1 MDLSS
6 ARTCL
11 QKLLRR
17 TADGETEVVTQ
28 ELLARCGTKEG
39 LSKDAEVLIS
49 VVREICARRDGV
61 EWELLALAL
70 LLTKENETVL
80 RDLLLKNSFFPFLL
94 FGLDHSEPRVRQ
106 LCISLLMPAGKI
118 LCLEQPHTMHEALA
132 PTLLARIREKFVR
145 SATLQTPLLG
155 DATSMPLDDTTG
167 WSTLE
172 SHVSAYFEVL
182 QCCGYPTIIN
192 VLSDSDVCE
201 LLITQ
206 CSIHR
211 NRFVRE
217 AAIGF
222 IQSICELI
230 AHDEGVRE
238 QSGGKPTQQP
248 RTKEEVIKGYKM
260 STRWGLSRRITEA
273 LKTGLED
280 NWSRIRQASCKSA
293 LVFLAGLAEQ
303 EDEARSGFM
312 AKLLPGICLNRFY
325 AADGVKA
332 TAADTW
338 RGIVGSRGREL
349 ICALIESFATSYAE
363 MSKVN
368 NHMISEAACSAMA
381 ELISR
386 IDRNVVQT
394 QLPRF
399 VEALAACL
407 ADDSWPVRD
416 SSCVATGVL
425 LRHFGKEAIECDS
438 EIIASFLDVCARHL
452 QDAVWSL
459 RENAALALGN
469 ACQSENAE
477 LSEKIKSFITSY
489 LNANLGKAI
498 DATVG
503 TRTISFLT
511 SEQLLAL
518 EPASSPPSAPHN
530 PKKVAWRQGGGWGC
544 CLDCMETRA
553 GDGCDIS
560 SGAVYLLREFAGL
573 QPLSATQH
581 LETVWS
587 LLDLDCAASTSSAS
601 TITLKKKKE
610 KLIVSL
616 LEILPDILL
625 RLSPVQAASDSWM
638 NVGRVKLARLK
649 MCDSESVQAAAR
661 NIII

>member
-6 ARTCL
+6 ASACL
-11 QKLLRR
+11 RKLQRR
-17 TADGETEVVTQ
+17 ASGGTIDPLTQ
-28 ELLARCGTKEG
+28 DLLARCGTKEE
-39 LSKDAEVLIS
+39 LSKDVEVLIS
-49 VVREICARRDGV
+49 VVGEIFAQRDSV
-61 EWELLALAL
+61 EWELTALAL
-70 LLTKENETVL
+70 LLASENEAVL
-80 RDLLLKNSFFPFLL
+80 RDLVVKSTFFPFLL
-94 FGLDHSEPRVRQ
+94 FGLDHNESRVRQ
-106 LCISLLMPAGKI
+106 LCIRLLMPAGMI
-118 LCLEQPHTMHEALA
+118 LEQPLAMHEALA

-155 DATSMPLDDTTG
+155 DASSMPLDDTTG

-172 SHVSAYFEVL
+172 SYVSAYFEVL
-182 QCCGYPTIIN
+182 KCCGYPTIID
-192 VLSDSDVCE
+192 VLSDSDACE

-230 AHDEGVRE
+230 DNGL
-238 QSGGKPTQQP
+238 QTQDDGAKQAASFVDI
-248 RTKEEVIKGYKM
+248 KEELIIGCKM
-260 STRWGLSRRITEA
+260 STRWGLSRRIAEA

-280 NWSRIRQASCKSA
+280 NWSRIRQASCKAA

-303 EDEARSGFM
+303 EDETRRNFM

-338 RGIVGSRGREL
+338 RGIVGSRGREW

-386 IDRNVVQT
+386 IDRSVVQT

-399 VEALAACL
+399 VEALGACL

-425 LRHFGKEAIECDS
+425 LRHFGKEAVECDP
-438 EIIASFLDVCARHL
+438 EISASFLDVCARHL
-452 QDAVWSL
+452 KDAVWSL
-459 RENAALALGN
+459 RENAALALGD
-469 ACQSENAE
+469 ACRTENTE
-477 LSEKIKSFITSY
+477 LSEYVKSFIASY
-489 LNANLGKAI
+489 LNDNLGKAV
-498 DATVG
+498 DAAVG
-503 TRTISFLT
+503 TRTISFL
-511 SEQLLAL
+511 SRVQLLAL
-518 EPASSPPSAPHN
+518 EKNARESAASPPSAPPN
-530 PKKVAWRQGGGWGC
+530 SKKVAWRQGGGWGC
-544 CLDCMETRA
+544 CLDCMETRT
-553 GDGCDIS
+553 GDSCDIS

-573 QPLSATQH
+573 QPFSATQY
-581 LETVWS
+581 LETLWS
-587 LLDLDCAASTSSAS
+587 LLDIDCAAQPSSSS
-601 TITLKKKKE
+601 TIASKRE
-610 KLIVSL
+610 KFLHSL

-625 RLSPVQAASDSWM
+625 KTSSVQAASDSWKD
-638 NVGRVKLARLK
+638 VGRNKVARLK
-649 MCDSESVQAAAR
+649 MCDSASVQAALR
-661 NIII
+661 NII